1 MLNSTCVFVCLP
13 EARVIVLP
21 LCLDHVKSCLRAKV
35 QMKLAISLLSD
46 VMDQTFKLKQVS
58 LIVLVVY
65 RHAHF

>member
-1 MLNSTCVFVCLP
+1 
-13 EARVIVLP
+13 VIVLP

-58 LIVLVVY
+58 FIVLDVY
-65 RHAHF
+65 RHAHI